1 MTKLGRSFNLLWTAS
16 TISNVGDGIMG
27 AAFPLLVASVTR
39 DPVLVSGASVVG
51 RLPWFLFALV
61 SGALVD
67 RMDRRRVMIWTDVF
81 RAVVVGALAL
91 LVASDQA
98 GLAVIYGVAFLL
110 GSAETMFDTSAEAI
124 IPKLVT
130 SQDLTAANGRLQ
142 ATEWVAGTFAGPP
155 VGAALFALAAATPFL
170 VDSVS
175 FLVAAVVIAL
185 IAGQFT
191 SDRAAGPSSIRK
203 DIAEGV
209 RWLWRNRVLRTL
221 SLMAGGINLFSTGII
236 AIFVLFA
243 QDILDVTDVGYGV
256 LLTVIGLGGLVG
268 AMASRFTVAR
278 FGPGVTAHGVV
289 VLGAVLSAIIGALSN
304 VYLVGFLLVFYGF
317 VVVHWNVVSIT
328 LRQQLVPDDL
338 RGRVASVARLIAW
351 GTQPLG
357 ALLGGLLAAGLGL
370 RAPFYV
376 AAIAWIAMTLVTVP
390 IVNNRSIAALQEEHN
405 RAG

>member
-1 MTKLGRSFNLLWTAS
+1 MAKLGRSFNLLWTAS
-16 TISNVGDGIMG
+16 AISNVGDGIMG

-51 RLPWFLFALV
+51 RLPWFLLALI

-81 RAVVVGALAL
+81 RAAVVGALAW
-91 LVASDQA
+91 VIAMDQA

-124 IPKLVT
+124 IPTLVP
-130 SQDLTAANGRLQ
+130 SKDLTSANGRLQ
-142 ATEWVAGTFAGPP
+142 AVEWVAGTFVGPP

-170 VDSVS
+170 VNSVS
-175 FLVAAVVIAL
+175 FLIAALVVAL
-185 IAGQFT
+185 IAGQYT
-191 SDRAAGPSSIRK
+191 SERTAVSASIRQ
-203 DIAEGV
+203 DIGEGV

-221 SLMAGGINLFSTGII
+221 SLMAGGINLFSTGVI

-243 QDILDVTDVGYGV
+243 QDILGVSDVGYGV
-256 LLTVIGLGGLVG
+256 LLTVIGLGGLAG

-278 FGPGVTAHGVV
+278 LGPGVTVHAVI
-289 VLGAVLSAIIGALSN
+289 VLGAALSAVMGALSN
-304 VYLVGFLLVFYGF
+304 PYLVGGLLLLYGF
-317 VVVHWNVVSIT
+317 VVIHWNVVAVT
-328 LRQQLVPDDL
+328 LRQQLVPDGL

-357 ALLGGLLAAGLGL
+357 ALVGGLLAAGFGL

-376 AAIAWIAMTLVTVP
+376 AAVAWLAMTVITVP
-390 IVNNRSIAALQEEHN
+390 IVNNRSIAELQDSYDP
-405 RAG
+405 AD